1 MSKVLVGLVQRL
13 LQRDDTQLK
22 LLLLFTLIATV
33 GFAFPRLDWVT
44 YIGYT
49 LVALLLTQVMVGS
62 SKAPDWSDALYR
74 GLGLMAVVT
83 MWLWLLTP
91 LELIYSGMPLALSWS
106 VLVAWSVIRLV
117 TRFASTRRVT
127 EALLMGATAGYLH
140 IGLAAGLVMS
150 ALETIQPGSFQPLEM
165 TNVGDSSVLANAR
178 IFSAL
183 NYYAFVCLT
192 TVGFGDISPM
202 LPLSRMVSV
211 ATSVAGPLYLAAVIR
226 AGSAELAA
234 VAPTQQPVV
243 AHGLALMPL
252 PLQHLIH
259 GAEVQISKGGAGRQA
274 PHQLRSHHCHDLL
287 NTALPNRRGR
297 QLRIA
302 LPKHLVATP
311 FRQGIHQ
318 LHRFTG

>member
-1 MSKVLVGLVQRL
+1 MAKVLVGLVQRL
-13 LQRDDTQLK
+13 LRRDDTKLK
-22 LLLLFTLIATV
+22 LLLLCTVIATV
-33 GFAFPRLDWVT
+33 GFAFPRLVWAT
-44 YIGYT
+44 YIVYT
-49 LVALLLTQVMVGS
+49 LIALLLTQVMVWS
-62 SKAPDWSDALYR
+62 SNAPNSSNALYR

-106 VLVAWSVIRLV
+106 VLVGWSVIRLV
-117 TRFASTRRVT
+117 TRFASTKRKRVT

-165 TNVGDSSVLANAR
+165 ANVGDMSVLANAR

-211 ATSVAGPLYLAAVIR
+211 ATSAAGPLYLAAVM
-226 AGSAELAA
+226 G
-234 VAPTQQPVV
+234 V
-243 AHGLALMPL
+243 
-252 PLQHLIH
+252 LI
-259 GAEVQISKGGAGRQA
+259 GRFASSLDPQSGE
-274 PHQLRSHHCHDLL
+274 R
-287 NTALPNRRGR
+287 
-297 QLRIA
+297 
-302 LPKHLVATP
+302 
-311 FRQGIHQ
+311 
-318 LHRFTG
+318 